1 MAACVDKAV
10 DKEVDLSKRHP
21 APLWLLLP
29 LVLCTACGAGCPRH
43 FTRTS
48 AVEQPAVFMGP
59 PTLPDVIDAVNA
71 TSRVQQLQAQD
82 ATLKVEGVPELQADL
97 AMQRPRQFRLRAELT
112 KLTGQELDLGS
123 NDQLFWMWVK
133 RSPQPAIYY
142 ARHEQYSNSLA
153 RQLLPVEPHWL
164 IDALGLVQLD
174 PHGQHEGPFPRG
186 GGQLEIRSRVPSTQ
200 GELTRVLVVNDRFA
214 WVLEQ
219 HLYDAQG
226 QLLASARASDHRFYA
241 EHGVAL
247 PHHVDV
253 QLGPGRPQSLA
264 FSVDVRGYAI
274 NQLYGDASQ
283 QFALPSIAG
292 YQLVD
297 LADPNVQ
304 IPGITAPLA
313 QQRWPLDDPR
323 QPRMGFRPEYR
334 GYTRR

>member
-1 MAACVDKAV
+1 MRP
-10 DKEVDLSKRHP
+10 RHP
-21 APLWLLLP
+21 ASLWLLLP
-29 LVLCTACGAGCPRH
+29 LVLCTASGAGCPRY

-59 PTLPDVIDAVNA
+59 PTLPDVIAAVNA

-82 ATLKVEGVPELQADL
+82 ATLKVDGVPALQADL

-123 NDQLFWMWVK
+123 NDELFWMWVK

-142 ARHEQYSNSLA
+142 PRHEQYANSLA

-174 PHGQHEGPFPRG
+174 PHGQHEGPYPRG
-186 GGQLEIRSRVPSTQ
+186 GGQLEIRSRLPSAR
-200 GELTRVLVVNDRFA
+200 GELTRVLLVNERYA
-214 WVLEQ
+214 WIMEQ
-219 HLYDAQG
+219 HLYDDRG

-241 EHGVAL
+241 DHGVAL

-253 QLGPGRPQSLA
+253 QLRDVQLGAGQPQTLA

-274 NQLYGDASQ
+274 NQLYGDTSQ

-297 LADPNVQ
+297 LADPSLQ
-304 IPGITAPLA
+304 IPGVTAPLA
-313 QQRWPLDDPR
+313 RQQLPPTDPR
-323 QPRMGFRPEYR
+323 QPRIGYRPEYR